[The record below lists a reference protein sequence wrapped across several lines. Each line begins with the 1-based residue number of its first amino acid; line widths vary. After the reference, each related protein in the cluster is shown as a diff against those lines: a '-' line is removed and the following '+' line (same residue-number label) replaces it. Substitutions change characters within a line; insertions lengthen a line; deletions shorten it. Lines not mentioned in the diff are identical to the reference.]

1 MNIVIVEDEKLS
13 AEHLT
18 TMLQRI
24 DASFRIVASF
34 DSVRSTVAAF
44 QQGLQADMLF
54 LDIHLADG
62 NGFDIFKSLQLDI
75 PIIFTTAYHEYAI
88 QAFQVNSVDYLLKP
102 VGIQELKRAVEKLR
116 KYNQMPSQVF
126 PDAMADV
133 FQNLTKTYKAR
144 FLVKS
149 GQQIESIKTDDVI
162 HFITLDS
169 ITFLVISNGKKY
181 PVDYTLDQLE
191 ELLSPQSFFRINR
204 KVIIHIKSIEKVTTY
219 FNSRLQI
226 STKLL
231 DTEACVVSRDRVNDF
246 KSWLDQ

>member
-13 AEHLT
+13 AEHLS
-18 TMLQRI
+18 TMLRKI
-24 DASFRIVASF
+24 DTDFQIVANF

-44 QQGLQADMLF
+44 QQGLQADMMF

-102 VGIQELKRAVEKLR
+102 IGMQELKRAVEKFR
-116 KYNQMPSQVF
+116 KYQQAPSNEL
-126 PDAMADV
+126 PKAMADV
-133 FQNLTKTYKAR
+133 FQQVSKTYKTR

-149 GQQIESIKTDDVI
+149 GQHIESIKTEDVL

-169 ITFLVISNGKKY
+169 ITFLVIDNGKKY

-191 ELLSPQSFFRINR
+191 ELLAPNLFFRINR
-204 KVIIHIKSIEKVTTY
+204 KVIIHIKSIEKVNTY

-231 DTEACVVSRDRVNDF
+231 ESDACVVSRDRVQDF
-246 KSWLDQ
+246 KAWLDQ